1 MKANGPDRK
10 IFDAVDVLTEEAP
23 AVNGDGVQ
31 MISVEKIRPF
41 KDHPFRLYEGERL
54 NDMVASVKEHR
65 ILSPV
70 IVRTISREGQE
81 AGSVDG
87 STDSAGKGKGR
98 KRNGGAKHEM
108 LLGHNRLNAAK
119 IAGVSEIP
127 AIVKDDLPDDL
138 AYVYVIETNLMQR
151 SFSDLLPS
159 EKAAVLK
166 EQYDKVCGT
175 MKRQEIIKELEALS
189 GKTFGSGGHNG
200 HQVKSR
206 DIVASEYGFS
216 SRNAARFLRINY
228 LIAPFKA
235 MIDENMLAL
244 LAAVDLSYLPEDKQQ
259 AVWNLADRQGLKIK
273 PKTAEALRKNEGNL
287 TEEKIAEILDA
298 MSVKRR
304 SGNEGVSL
312 KLPDS
317 ICQKYF
323 SGMAAAQ
330 MTEIVEKALEAWFA
344 EQSA

>member
-1 MKANGPDRK
+1 M
-10 IFDAVDVLTEEAP
+10 
-23 AVNGDGVQ
+23 
-31 MISVEKIRPF
+31 
-41 KDHPFRLYEGERL
+41 
-54 NDMVASVKEHR
+54 
-65 ILSPV
+65 
-70 IVRTISREGQE
+70 
-81 AGSVDG
+81 
-87 STDSAGKGKGR
+87 
-98 KRNGGAKHEM
+98 
-108 LLGHNRLNAAK
+108 NAAK
-119 IAGVSEIP
+119 ITGIKEIP
-127 AIVKDDLPDDL
+127 AIVKENLPDDL

-189 GKTFGSGGHNG
+189 GKTSGSGGHYG

-228 LIAPFKA
+228 LIAPFKT
-235 MIDENMLAL
+235 MIDENRLAL
-244 LAAVDLSYLPEDKQQ
+244 LAAVDLSYLSEDEQQ
-259 AVWNLADRQGLKIK
+259 AVWNLAERQGLKIK
-273 PKTAEALRKNEGNL
+273 PRTAEALRKNEGEL

-323 SGMAAAQ
+323 SGMEAAQ
-330 MTEIVEKALEAWFA
+330 MTEIVEKALDAWFA
-344 EQSA
+344 AKTA

>member
-1 MKANGPDRK
+1 MKANGPKRK
-10 IFDAVDVLTEEAP
+10 IFDAVDVLTGDAP

-31 MISVEKIRPF
+31 MIPVKKIRPF
-41 KDHPFRLYEGERL
+41 KDHLFRLYEGERL
-54 NDMVASVKEHR
+54 NDMVASVKEHG
-65 ILSPV
+65 ILNPV
-70 IVRTISREGQE
+70 IVRKDRSGY
-81 AGSVDG
+81 
-87 STDSAGKGKGR
+87 
-98 KRNGGAKHEM
+98 EM
-108 LLGHNRLNAAK
+108 LSGHNRLNAAK
-119 IAGVSEIP
+119 ITGMAEVP

-151 SFSDLLPS
+151 SFSDLLPL

-189 GKTFGSGGHNG
+189 GKASGSGGHNG
-200 HQVKSR
+200 QQVKSR

-228 LIAPFKA
+228 LIAPFKT
-235 MIDENMLAL
+235 MIDENRLAL
-244 LAAVDLSYLPEDKQQ
+244 LAAVDLSYLSENEQQ

-273 PKTAEALRKNEGNL
+273 PKTAEALRKNEGDL
-287 TEEKIAEILDA
+287 TEEKIAKILDA
-298 MSVKRR
+298 MSVKKR

-312 KLPDS
+312 KLPNS

-323 SGMAAAQ
+323 TGMAAAQ
-330 MTEIVEKALEAWFA
+330 MMEIVEKALEAWFA
-344 EQSA
+344 AKTA

>member
-1 MKANGPDRK
+1 MKANGPKRK
-10 IFDAVDVLTEEAP
+10 IFDAVDILTQDAQEDGVERH
-23 AVNGDGVQ
+23 GDGVQ
-31 MISVEKIRPF
+31 MIPVEKIRPF

-54 NDMVASVKEHR
+54 NDMVASVKEHG

-70 IVRTISREGQE
+70 IVRKNKSGY
-81 AGSVDG
+81 
-87 STDSAGKGKGR
+87 
-98 KRNGGAKHEM
+98 EM
-108 LLGHNRLNAAK
+108 LSGHNRLNAAK
-119 IAGVSEIP
+119 IAGMTEIP
-127 AIVKDDLPDDL
+127 AIVKEKLPDDL
-138 AYVYVIETNLMQR
+138 AYVYVIEANLMQR

-175 MKRQEIIKELEALS
+175 MKRQEIIKELETLS
-189 GKTFGSGGHNG
+189 GKTSGSGGHNG

-228 LIAPFKA
+228 LIAPFKT
-235 MIDENMLAL
+235 MIDESRLAL
-244 LAAVDLSYLPEDKQQ
+244 LAAVDLSYLSEDEQRT
-259 AVWNLADRQGLKIK
+259 VWNLADRQGLKIK
-273 PKTAEALRKNEGNL
+273 PMTAEALRKNESEL

-298 MSVKRR
+298 MSVKKR